1 MERGAYLQ
9 TRSRYLIAPALLLL
23 SVALIDAKPGH
34 AEPSSAPAPS
44 VYLDGRPLAFEVP
57 PVIEDGYS
65 LVPLR
70 PIFEALGATVGWD
83 PQSRTVTAV
92 KEGTTLTYR
101 IGASDAYKNND
112 RLELPVP
119 GQIVDGF
126 TMVPLRFVSETL
138 GNVVKWHDYSR
149 SITISSAHGYE
160 TGVEYGVNLREVP
173 DSGDGATVVR
183 MLPKGERIHVIR
195 EMNADWLEVQTKD
208 LAIGFVSAKPLYT
221 DYASESLAKLQADE
235 LIAYG
240 ARYLGTPYEFGASSD
255 QTDTFDCSS
264 FVKRVFKE
272 TLGIE
277 LPRVSYDQA
286 KEGTEVAVDEL
297 RPGDLMFFGA
307 RGLDIGH
314 VGIYAGDNRIL
325 HTYSEKLGVHFAEF
339 EGQWKERFVTAKRLF

>member
-1 MERGAYLQ
+1 MKRTSCL
-9 TRSRYLIAPALLLL
+9 LIAPALMLL
-23 SVALIDAKPGH
+23 SLMLYDANPVH
-34 AEPSSAPAPS
+34 AEPLPDPAPT
-44 VYLDGRPLAFEVP
+44 VYLDGLPLKFQVP

-70 PIFEALGATVGWD
+70 PIFEAQGAKVNWD
-83 PQSRTVTAV
+83 PDSRTVTAV

-101 IGASDAYKNND
+101 IGATDAYKNND
-112 RLELPVP
+112 RLDLPVP

-126 TMVPLRFVSETL
+126 TMVPLRFVSEAL
-138 GNVVKWHDYSR
+138 GNLVKWHDYSR
-149 SITISSAHGYE
+149 SITISSARGYE
-160 TGVEYGVNLREVP
+160 TGVEYGVNLRVAPGKTDE
-173 DSGDGATVVR
+173 ATVVR

-195 EMNADWLEVQTKD
+195 EMDADWLEVQTQD
-208 LAIGFVSAKPLYT
+208 LSIGFISAKPLYT
-221 DYASESLAKLQADE
+221 DYASPTLARLQADA

-240 ARYLGTPYEFGASSD
+240 ARYLGTPYDFGASPE

-264 FVKRVFKE
+264 FVKRVFKD
-272 TLGIE
+272 TLNIE

-297 RPGDLMFFGA
+297 REGDLMFFEA

-325 HTYSEKLGVHFAEF
+325 HTYSEKLGVHFAQF
-339 EGQWKERFVTAKRLF
+339 EGQWKERFVTARRLF